1 MPPQPHPTRQPR
13 GVMSDPFLEQRIIEH
28 EGIKKSVYKDSL
40 GLWTIGVGFLVDPS
54 KNAGLS
60 VDECM
65 MILRSRLEKLDKQLS
80 QYNWYTNQDVVRK
93 GVLQEL
99 AYNMGVNGLLEF
111 KTFLAFMAARR
122 CSEAALDLKTTKWA
136 SQVSQNRV
144 NDILKRIREGT
155 YAQ

>member
-1 MPPQPHPTRQPR
+1 
-13 GVMSDPFLEQRIIEH
+13 MSDPFLEQRIIEH
-28 EGIKKSVYKDSL
+28 EGIKKSVYKDSM
-40 GLWTIGVGFLVDPS
+40 GLWSIGIGFLVDPS

-65 MILRSRLEKLDKQLS
+65 MILRSRIANLVKQLS
-80 QYNWYTNQDVVRK
+80 QYNWYTIQDGVRQ
-93 GVLQEL
+93 GCLVEL
-99 AYNMGVNGLLEF
+99 AYNMGVAGLLEF
-111 KTFLAFMAARR
+111 NTFLGFMAARR